1 MSIRISNFSHYARIE
16 NVQGEEH
23 SVDSIIARRLPQKK
37 LRCRINKAT
46 ENLLKILGNQKTLW
60 LQLEEL
66 LNEYCA
72 HREHAYFDLGYEHGL
87 TAGRAE
93 ALRAIG
99 KTGVR
104 NFPTRVS
111 RDLADHLR
119 DIAVQSGLSMPLTMV
134 VLLET
139 AWAIALNLVDWP
151 ETLVNGAKNE

>member
-1 MSIRISNFSHYARIE
+1 MSIRISNVSHYARVE
-16 NVQGEEH
+16 HVQGEEH
-23 SVDSIIARRLPQKK
+23 SVDSIISRRLPQKK

-66 LNEYCA
+66 LNEHCA
-72 HREHAYFDLGYEHGL
+72 HREQAYFDLGYEHGL
-87 TAGRAE
+87 IAGRAE

-99 KTGVR
+99 KTCVR

-119 DIAVQSGLSMPLTMV
+119 DLAAQTGLSLPLTMV
-134 VLLET
+134 ALLET
-139 AWAIALNLVDWP
+139 AWAIALNLADWSEP
-151 ETLVNGAKNE
+151 LVKGVKK